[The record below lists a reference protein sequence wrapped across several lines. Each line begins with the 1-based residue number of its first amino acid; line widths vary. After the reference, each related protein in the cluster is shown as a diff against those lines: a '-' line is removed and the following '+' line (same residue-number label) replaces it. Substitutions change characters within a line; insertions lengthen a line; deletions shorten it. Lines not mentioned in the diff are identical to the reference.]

1 MIMTLRTLDYEG
13 LKASLPE
20 DARLLIWSCN
30 TCARM
35 CGGLGGKCSTESLAN
50 MLESDGRTVIGREV
64 LTASCFLSAVRKRLE
79 RPEFREMVER
89 ATHVIPLTCSTGAAL
104 LLKEMPHLQMID
116 VGRTIGL
123 GYLSES
129 RGPVLTSSLL
139 DELIVPGDGM
149 PLNEVAEALGL
160 HLGPF

>member
-1 MIMTLRTLDYEG
+1 MTLRTLDYEG

-35 CGGLGGKCSTESLAN
+35 CGGLGGRVSTESLVD
-50 MLESDGRTVIGREV
+50 MLEKDGMTVIGSEV

-79 RPEFREMVER
+79 RPEFRKMVEE

-104 LLKEMPHLQMID
+104 LLKEMPHLKMVD
-116 VGRTIGL
+116 AGRTIGL

-129 RGPVLTSSLL
+129 RGPVLTSSVLEKL
-139 DELIVPGDGM
+139 VVPEGGM
-149 PLNEVAEALGL
+149 TLTEVAEALGL